1 MDEQDYFLLP
11 MVSVRLVKETP
22 VISGAALKNPESAVE
37 ALADMISDFDREV
50 VCIVNLDSKLVP
62 INGTFASI
70 GSLNAALSE
79 PRELIKAAVLSN
91 AAGMIMMHNHPSG
104 SVSPS
109 KDDIRI
115 TDRLVKIGSLI
126 GIPLYDH
133 IIVNPKT
140 RTFFSFRAKKIMPES
155 EYSLA
160 KDYRDIDFNTA
171 FVAEEEKQETG
182 HPERE
187 KTEAFRPDKA
197 ARETDIKNHS
207 TKRKKE
213 EECL

>member
-1 MDEQDYFLLP
+1 MDEKEYFLLP
-11 MVSVRLVKETP
+11 MVSVRLVKDTP
-22 VISGAALKNPESAVE
+22 VISGVALKTPESAVQ
-37 ALADMISDFDREV
+37 ALAGMISDFDREA
-50 VCIVNLDSKLVP
+50 VCIVNLDAKLTP

-70 GSLNAALSE
+70 GSLSAALSE

-109 KDDIRI
+109 REDIRI

-133 IIVNPKT
+133 IIVNPKD
-140 RTFFSFRAKKIMPES
+140 RTYFSFRSQKIMPEN
-155 EYSLA
+155 EYVLA
-160 KDYRDIDFNTA
+160 KDYRDIDFKAA
-171 FVAEEEKQETG
+171 FVAEE
-182 HPERE
+182 R
-187 KTEAFRPDKA
+187 KTEPGLSDKA
-197 ARETDIKNHS
+197 AGETDIKSHS
-207 TKRKKE
+207 MKRMKE